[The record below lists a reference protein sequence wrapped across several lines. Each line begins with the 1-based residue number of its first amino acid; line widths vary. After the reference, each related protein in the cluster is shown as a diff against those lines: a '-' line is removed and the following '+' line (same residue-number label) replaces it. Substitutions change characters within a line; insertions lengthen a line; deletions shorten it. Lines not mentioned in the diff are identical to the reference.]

1 MISVGF
7 GARNICK
14 HVYVLTGNKLKGAI
28 PRRAMTEFTPTA
40 FGLLPFLFLKK
51 EEKKKKDL
59 RTESLVLGGNSF
71 CLSDLRSDW
80 T

>member
-1 MISVGF
+1 MYTC
-7 GARNICK
+7 ICTDWQQTERR
-14 HVYVLTGNKLKGAI
+14 YSPTGNDGI
-28 PRRAMTEFTPTA
+28 HPNGVWSST
-40 FGLLPFLFLKK
+40 FLFL
-51 EEKKKKDL
+51 KKDL

>member
-28 PRRAMTEFTPTA
+28 PQRAITDLTPTA
-40 FGLLPFLFLKK
+40 FGLLPFLFL
-51 EEKKKKDL
+51 KKDL